1 MNVQS
6 TRAERAEER
15 KVQLIQLAMT
25 LFAEE
30 GWAGTSMRKLAQ
42 RARVSQGLI
51 YHYFS
56 SKEELLLQ
64 VADHYS
70 LAPVLGSIVQA
81 QEGRPVR
88 EGLLTI
94 CRELYAHLCERRDI
108 YWILFRETNNHPEL
122 CARLEGTRCDFIEH
136 LKAYL
141 QTGIEAGELK
151 SHNSQVLAECLLRV
165 LFLAS
170 LDSDPPEPLIE
181 VFLDA
186 ILGGLL
192 R

>member
-1 MNVQS
+1 VNVQS